1 MSPAIH
7 FVLTPQAELDLNE
20 IWDYI
25 ARDSLEQ
32 ANRVLAELEKTMQT
46 LARQPGMGHVREDWA
61 DRRHRFWPVYSC
73 IIMYRPET
81 KPLQILRVVSGYR
94 NLAELLKS

>member
-1 MSPAIH
+1 MTPTVP
-7 FVLTPQAELDLNE
+7 FVLTSQAEFDLNE

-25 ARDSLEQ
+25 ARDSLAQ
-32 ANRVLAELEKTMQT
+32 ADRVLAEFEKAMTA
-46 LARQPGMGHVREDWA
+46 LAEQPCMGHLREDWA
-61 DRRHRFWPVYSC
+61 DSRHRFWPVYSY

-94 NLAELLKS
+94 HLVELLKS

>member
-1 MSPAIH
+1 MTR

-25 ARDSLEQ
+25 ARDSVEQ
-32 ANRVLAELEKTMQT
+32 ADRVLGEIEKAMRALTS
-46 LARQPGMGHVREDWA
+46 QPDMGHLREDWA
-61 DRRHRFWPVYSC
+61 DRRHRFWPVYSY
-73 IIMYRPET
+73 IIMYRPTT

-94 NLAELLKS
+94 NLAELLRM